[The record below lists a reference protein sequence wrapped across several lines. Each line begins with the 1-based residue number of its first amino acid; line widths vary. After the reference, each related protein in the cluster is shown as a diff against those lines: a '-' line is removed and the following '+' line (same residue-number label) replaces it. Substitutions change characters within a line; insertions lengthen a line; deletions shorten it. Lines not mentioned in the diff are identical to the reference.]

1 MSGSGSEYAKPLP
14 SLGDEVTAP
23 YWQAAAEGRLALPRC
38 EDCGTTFFYPRRA
51 CPSCWSEH
59 IEWTDAAGTGRVWSF
74 TWVHVPFYDDA
85 WKDDVPYCV
94 AIIELDE
101 GVRLVSSLTGVEP
114 GQVEVGDGARVVFDR
129 VTDEVTLPR
138 FEVVR

>member
-1 MSGSGSEYAKPLP
+1 M
-14 SLGDEVTAP
+14 
-23 YWQAAAEGRLALPRC
+23 
-38 EDCGTTFFYPRRA
+38 
-51 CPSCWSEH
+51 
-59 IEWTDAAGTGRVWSF
+59 
-74 TWVHVPFYDDA
+74 HVPFYDDA